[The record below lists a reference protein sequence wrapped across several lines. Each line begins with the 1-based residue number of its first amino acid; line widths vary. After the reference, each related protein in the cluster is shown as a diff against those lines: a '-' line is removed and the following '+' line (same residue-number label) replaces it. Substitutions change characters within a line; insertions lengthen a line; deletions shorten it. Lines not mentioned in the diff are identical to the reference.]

1 MHNQQTIKNT
11 MSYHNRKRL
20 HKRVME
26 VGKIANPKL
35 KSISAAALDEIQ
47 TQQDALL
54 VNLVSRYAKNGTRL
68 NIKRKDLRKPNTGKA
83 THGSQVSDQMLAQ
96 LSVVEELLGR
106 VRNLERGHEFFMQK
120 IVRKEGK

>member
-1 MHNQQTIKNT
+1 

-26 VGKIANPKL
+26 VGKVANPKL

-54 VNLVSRYAKNGTRL
+54 VNLVSRYAKNRTQAKPHMAVRLATRCL
-68 NIKRKDLRKPNTGKA
+68 HSLVLWK
-83 THGSQVSDQMLAQ
+83 S
-96 LSVVEELLGR
+96 
-106 VRNLERGHEFFMQK
+106 F
-120 IVRKEGK
+120 